1 MSIISIVHVIGL
13 SSIGFQ
19 RLTHLT
25 CQSWRPSHD
34 TYPLTFVYVPKLSV
48 LILTSMSSVY
58 HKNIRLSEFLRNVII
73 VNLDLNFQSR
83 KIWIQPEATKPLAPL
98 LRNLQ
103 MLRLRFIHEKC
114 DLSWTM
120 FILEATPLLK
130 EINIQVHLFFLIAPN
145 IFC

>member
-1 MSIISIVHVIGL
+1 
-13 SSIGFQ
+13 
-19 RLTHLT
+19 
-25 CQSWRPSHD
+25 
-34 TYPLTFVYVPKLSV
+34 
-48 LILTSMSSVY
+48 MSSVY

-130 EINIQVHLFFLIAPN
+130 EINIQVWDHVCNANEDHMSREELQMQQENF
-145 IFC
+145 